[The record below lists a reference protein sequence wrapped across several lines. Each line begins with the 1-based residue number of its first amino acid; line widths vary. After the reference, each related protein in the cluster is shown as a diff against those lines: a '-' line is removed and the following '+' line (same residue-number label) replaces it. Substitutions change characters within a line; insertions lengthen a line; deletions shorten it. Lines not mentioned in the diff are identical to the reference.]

1 MYVPRLILRISYP
14 QLTCFSA
21 GVDSLGCKEHNTV
34 RSRAGALV
42 VLRDILALP
51 IDTDNLPALETAT
64 GDPDAHQTIVE
75 APSVGRAQDVK
86 VEQASPSPAASP

>member
-1 MYVPRLILRISYP
+1 MN
-14 QLTCFSA
+14 CE
-21 GVDSLGCKEHNTV
+21 EHNSV
-34 RSRAGALV
+34 RSRAGASV

-51 IDTDNLPALETAT
+51 IDPDTLPAIETAT

-86 VEQASPSPAASP
+86 VEQASPSPTASP